1 MVGGGGGGRD
11 MVVTGGVTDVVG
23 MGTVVFVGEG
33 GGWGRNIDDKTY
45 A

>member
-1 MVGGGGGGRD
+1 MGEGYGGD
-11 MVVTGGVTDVVG
+11 GGVTDVVG

-33 GGWGRNIDDKTY
+33 GGWGRNVDDKTY